1 MSQTG
6 LGSRSEAMGKS
17 KLVRPSFLSCFSCG
31 LAELPGDGSNVAA
44 KKPNGDAPTIGPAP
58 ICCKDGANGA
68 SGSLASPLGSN
79 RGSRPATAESC
90 ARRPSTAFRES
101 SPLQRGTSPA
111 RKSGVTSAAVGED
124 AAAPPSAPTIA
135 PGTPPQYLVTAGA
148 ATALAAVNTLS
159 DCEAFP
165 SRRQPR
171 KPHVRTSRVSP
182 AYDTEDELSPAVLSR
197 SPSGSVDE
205 SSFPSYSPSLEDEPL
220 RDAYGETNGAETDD
234 ADTDGATALTRG
246 RGPVTDAD
254 SREASGDGGG
264 DAAAGF
270 GVQVLAFPGASVG
283 GTVLL
288 STATGASGSPS
299 AAERPGPVPGGGG
312 GPAAAA
318 AAAAAARVAPV
329 AAADGDG
336 ALRTGGGGGG
346 GAVTA
351 RRGSFAGDSST
362 SLVGPASV
370 STPPEMRN
378 CPSLRPTARGSSPP
392 PSPSPQPLGQCVSL
406 RLSPL
411 PLPPPP
417 PAAAALETC
426 GSLRLSPLSPQRLL
440 APSPSLHPT
449 PLLPSPSLNRRPPS
463 QDLDL
468 LMLLPGAQ
476 ASETSPATHGS
487 AAGDQMLRLAPPQP
501 PQPLLQDSPCSL
513 ERSAFPRA
521 NTLAPLPVENTA
533 ALNRL
538 ASLQAAFKG
547 RQLLGS
553 QPTAAAAAAAAL
565 HPSDDAGGSGDE
577 DTAARDAV
585 DECWPSPAT
594 HGSAA
599 AADASMVPLW
609 LEAKPHWTALSE
621 RAGGAA
627 AAAMAAAAADACAI
641 AAAAAAAKTT
651 SAAVARSG
659 AGTGGD
665 NQHKKDEYDEYDDD
679 VASMVSHLLPP
690 SCFRSS
696 APAVPY
702 GGGAALAAVTIEQH
716 VRRTGSLVH
725 PGPATAAAAA
735 DAAKA
740 KCTAPLSDPGA
751 PAPPPPPAAVAGLVS
766 EPALGSDPASLETHA
781 VKWLEELLPPPSPGY
796 RSSNGPMGRSNLGLP
811 AAGRRPAAMQ
821 AADSFKC
828 LMQEIE

>member
-1 MSQTG
+1 
-6 LGSRSEAMGKS
+6 MGKS

-31 LAELPGDGSNVAA
+31 LAELPGDGSDVAGT
-44 KKPNGDAPTIGPAP
+44 KPNGDAPTIGPAP
-58 ICCKDGANGA
+58 VCCKDGANGA
-68 SGSLASPLGSN
+68 SGSLASPLDSN
-79 RGSRPATAESC
+79 SSSRPAT

-101 SPLQRGTSPA
+101 SPAGPLAREPSPA
-111 RKSGVTSAAVGED
+111 RKSRVTSAAVGED
-124 AAAPPSAPTIA
+124 AAAPPSAPTVA
-135 PGTPPQYLVTAGA
+135 PGTPPPYLVTAGA
-148 ATALAAVNTLS
+148 AAALAAVNTLS
-159 DCEAFP
+159 GCEAFP

-205 SSFPSYSPSLEDEPL
+205 SSFPSYSPSLEEEPL
-220 RDAYGETNGAETDD
+220 RDVYGETNDAETDD
-234 ADTDGATALTRG
+234 AETDGATALMRG

-254 SREASGDGGG
+254 SREATGDGGG

-270 GVQVLAFPGASVG
+270 GVQILAFPGASVG

-288 STATGASGSPS
+288 STATGASSSPS

-312 GPAAAA
+312 GAAGA

-336 ALRTGGGGGG
+336 APRAGGGGG

-370 STPPEMRN
+370 STPPDMRN

-392 PSPSPQPLGQCVSL
+392 PSPPPQPLGQCVSL

-411 PLPPPP
+411 PLPPP

-440 APSPSLHPT
+440 APSPTLHPT
-449 PLLPSPSLNRRPPS
+449 PLLLPSPSLNRRPPS

-476 ASETSPATHGS
+476 ASETSPPTHGS
-487 AAGDQMLRLAPPQP
+487 AAGDQMLRLAPPP
-501 PQPLLQDSPCSL
+501 PPQQQPLLQQDSPCSL

-553 QPTAAAAAAAAL
+553 QPTAAAAAAL
-565 HPSDDAGGSGDE
+565 HPSDDVGGSDDE

-599 AADASMVPLW
+599 ADASMVPLW
-609 LEAKPHWTALSE
+609 LEVKPHLAASSE

-627 AAAMAAAAADACAI
+627 AAAMAAAAADASAI

-651 SAAVARSG
+651 SAATARSG
-659 AGTGGD
+659 AGACGD

-702 GGGAALAAVTIEQH
+702 GGGAAPSAVTKEQH
-716 VRRTGSLVH
+716 VRRTGSLEH

-751 PAPPPPPAAVAGLVS
+751 PAPPPPPPPAAVAGLVS
-766 EPALGSDPASLETHA
+766 EPALGSDPASLGTHA

-828 LMQEIE
+828 LMREIE